1 MFEFS
6 LIIPCYNE
14 EANLTILFKK
24 LSLLTQ
30 SRNNIEI
37 IIVNNGSTDRSS
49 DFFKKNILSKNN
61 QMKLIEIKK
70 NKGYGDGIVEGV
82 KNARGT
88 IIAWCHADLQT
99 EPEDALNAYLKYK
112 SDLLHKKIIIKGKK
126 INRNFIDTFFTFWM
140 SIICS
145 IFFFRNLSDIN
156 AQPKIF
162 HKKFVALIKNPPL
175 DFSLD
180 LYILILAKLNNYKI
194 ISFPVKLKNRIAGEA
209 KGGGTFSGK
218 IKLTIRTLKYIY
230 KLKFNKKK

>member
-70 NKGYGDGIVEGV
+70 NKGYGDGIIEGV
-82 KNARGT
+82 EV
-88 IIAWCHADLQT
+88 I
-99 EPEDALNAYLKYK
+99 
-112 SDLLHKKIIIKGKK
+112 GKK
-126 INRNFIDTFFTFWM
+126 FCIGVQWHPEFFATEGDPNFNLFKSLVSFSTFT
-140 SIICS
+140 
-145 IFFFRNLSDIN
+145 
-156 AQPKIF
+156 
-162 HKKFVALIKNPPL
+162 
-175 DFSLD
+175 
-180 LYILILAKLNNYKI
+180 
-194 ISFPVKLKNRIAGEA
+194 
-209 KGGGTFSGK
+209 
-218 IKLTIRTLKYIY
+218 
-230 KLKFNKKK
+230 